1 MEVLIQVKSEREKS
15 NKLVILLNYTSS
27 IYAILITLISVINIK
42 IIIII
47 NIVRKNRADRIITIK
62 ERVLKIQFLKPLYIL
77 LGLQEE
83 FSLS

>member
-62 ERVLKIQFLKPLYIL
+62 ERVFKIQFLTLKRRRWSKTIFY
-77 LGLQEE
+77 
-83 FSLS
+83 